1 MKYFIFLS
9 FIFMSLWTLGQGQL
23 RVTFFLSSS
32 CRVCQYY
39 TLPMR
44 DLFRDF
50 SGVDV
55 EFVGMFPGHL
65 ESDSTISH
73 FKEKY
78 LIPFSLRKDSLEH
91 LRLGASIT
99 PEVAVE
105 LNGKLIYLG
114 RIDNSFESV
123 GKKRAVVNSY
133 ELKNVLTDVAKGG
146 VPVFQS
152 VPAIGC
158 IIEK

>member
-1 MKYFIFLS
+1 MKYLTFLS
-9 FIFMSLWTLGQGQL
+9 FILMSLCTLGQDQL
-23 RVTFFLSSS
+23 KVTFFLSST

-39 TLPMR
+39 ALPMR
-44 DLFRDF
+44 ELFHEF
-50 SGVDV
+50 AGANV
-55 EFVGMFPGHL
+55 EFVGMFPGRL
-65 ESDSTISH
+65 ESDSTITH

-78 LIPFSLRKDSLEH
+78 LIPFSLQKDSIEH
-91 LRLGASIT
+91 MRLGASIT

-105 LNGKLIYLG
+105 RNGELIYLG

-133 ELKNVLTDVAKGG
+133 ELKNVLTDLAKGG
-146 VPVFQS
+146 VPAFKS